1 MPECKQEVMTITS
14 DNIIFPH
21 ARLVSLYMIS
31 RGISLYNSKKFN
43 MMKTIITI
51 HIHSRPL
58 VDNKKISLLCFKK
71 KIVINI
77 NFRLN
82 RMPGGN
88 ARKFLL
94 KIIMCQFHMTYL
106 SISP

>member
-58 VDNKKISLLCFKK
+58 VDNKKSHCYVF
-71 KIVINI
+71 
-77 NFRLN
+77 
-82 RMPGGN
+82 
-88 ARKFLL
+88 
-94 KIIMCQFHMTYL
+94 
-106 SISP
+106 